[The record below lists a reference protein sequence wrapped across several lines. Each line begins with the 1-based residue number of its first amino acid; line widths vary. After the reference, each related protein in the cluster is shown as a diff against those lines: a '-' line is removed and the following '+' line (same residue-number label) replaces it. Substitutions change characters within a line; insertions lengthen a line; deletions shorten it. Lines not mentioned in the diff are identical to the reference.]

1 MPNDT
6 KNECHS
12 TPLLNDLLTPVAAY
26 ERTELDILLE
36 KILDEELCAIGGS
49 PVGAGNPFRDYNPF
63 RNNPF
68 NNTFNNAFPNAFP
81 NIFRNK

>member
-1 MPNDT
+1 MPDARHDPFPPTVPRRN
-6 KNECHS
+6 N
-12 TPLLNDLLTPVAAY
+12 
-26 ERTELDILLE
+26 LDASLARIS
-36 KILDEELCAIGGS
+36 DEELDAICGT